1 MNDNFKILA
10 VFEYS
15 TEAHVTK
22 SKLDSEGLKTMLMD
36 EKTIDADPLVSNAIG
51 GVKLLVH
58 KNDFEKAVKIYN
70 EIRTYQKD
78 KNGNAISCPNC
89 TSNKILVAPAHRKN
103 VFYMLFPFFEARKFI
118 CNDCKTLFKTKSSK

>member
-1 MNDNFKILA
+1 MNDNYKILA

-22 SKLDSEGLKTMLMD
+22 SKLDSEGFDTLLMD
-36 EKTIDADPLVSNAIG
+36 EKTIDSDPLISNAIG

-58 KNDFEKAVKIYN
+58 KNDYEKAAVIYN

-78 KNGNAISCPNC
+78 ENGNDILCTNC
-89 TSNKILVAPAHRKN
+89 KSNRVLIAPIQRKN
-103 VFYMLFPFFEARKFI
+103 VFYMLFPFFEKTRHI
-118 CNDCKTLFKTKSSK
+118 CNDCKTIF

>member
-1 MNDNFKILA
+1 MNDNYKILA

-22 SKLDSEGLKTMLMD
+22 SKLDSEGFKTLLMD
-36 EKTIDADPLVSNAIG
+36 EKTIDSDPLISNAIG

-58 KNDFEKAVKIYN
+58 KNDFDKAAEIYN

-78 KNGNAISCPNC
+78 KNGNAIFCTNC
-89 TSNKILVAPAHRKN
+89 NATQILIAPLERKN
-103 VFYMLFPFFEARKFI
+103 IFYMLFPFFEKTKYI
-118 CNDCKTLFKTKSSK
+118 CNTCKTVF

>member
-1 MNDNFKILA
+1 MNDDYNILA

-22 SKLDSEGLKTMLMD
+22 SKLDSENIQTMLMD
-36 EKTIDADPLVSNAIG
+36 EKTIDSDPLVSNAIG

-70 EIRTYQKD
+70 EIRMYQKD
-78 KNGNAISCPNC
+78 KNGNEINCPKC
-89 TSNKILVAPAHRKN
+89 QSNRILIAPIQRKN
-103 VFYMLFPFFEARKFI
+103 VFYMLFPFFEKRRHI
-118 CNDCKTLFKTKSSK
+118 CNDCKTIF